1 MVHRQRAVLL
11 QFPLVIYL
19 AALLKCSCCWHWL
32 TKLTVKPRPEYQ
44 CIHRF
49 KILVYHLF
57 FGGKNAKEI
66 NLTKWTFVAHK
77 SGILPA
83 KRIKAKKHSC
93 G

>member
-1 MVHRQRAVLL
+1 MVDRQRAVPL

-32 TKLTVKPRPEYQ
+32 SNQAVKFHPEYQ
-44 CIHRF
+44 CIRHF

-57 FGGKNAKEI
+57 LGNNPKEI
-66 NLTKWTFVAHK
+66 NLTNLTFAVHK
-77 SGILPA
+77 SRILSA
-83 KRIKAKKHSC
+83 KRIKAKRRSC